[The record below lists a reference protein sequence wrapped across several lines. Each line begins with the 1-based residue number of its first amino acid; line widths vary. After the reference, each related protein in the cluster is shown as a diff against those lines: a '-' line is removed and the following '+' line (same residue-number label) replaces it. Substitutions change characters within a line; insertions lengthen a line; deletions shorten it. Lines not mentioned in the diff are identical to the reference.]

1 MPFETTKNIRQE
13 IQNSGFQ
20 DGRHLATRVISEK
33 QKTNKVSLIISLR
46 EFPSHSVLLGT
57 LSGVQRTPEFRRVEN
72 LEEKVARILKA
83 EHQRGKKYT
92 ERKLQRSS
100 EVLRENPADISED
113 SRQR

>member
-1 MPFETTKNIRQE
+1 M
-13 IQNSGFQ
+13 
-20 DGRHLATRVISEK
+20 ISEK

-46 EFPSHSVLLGT
+46 EFSSHSVLLGT

-100 EVLRENPADISED
+100 EVLHENPADISED